1 MVKRFSKQVRD
12 ELHVA
17 CTNWLSPPAPGCG
30 VSLMES
36 ARSVLCPASVTL
48 ECVRSACPARCGF
61 DFKCYCK
68 TKEKRQ
74 TPPCAMSLSVSFL
87 TFVVHF
93 LILAYLKKVSRLS
106 SCRFFKSC
114 KLCVSYHISKCSV
127 FITDFVRGCL
137 CPPCHCYTLGSS
149 CGTCTEE

>member
-74 TPPCAMSLSVSFL
+74 TPPCAMSLSVFPYFCRSFSHL
-87 TFVVHF
+87 GVSQKSIKTF
-93 LILAYLKKVSRLS
+93 IL
-106 SCRFFKSC
+106 
-114 KLCVSYHISKCSV
+114 
-127 FITDFVRGCL
+127 
-137 CPPCHCYTLGSS
+137 
-149 CGTCTEE
+149 